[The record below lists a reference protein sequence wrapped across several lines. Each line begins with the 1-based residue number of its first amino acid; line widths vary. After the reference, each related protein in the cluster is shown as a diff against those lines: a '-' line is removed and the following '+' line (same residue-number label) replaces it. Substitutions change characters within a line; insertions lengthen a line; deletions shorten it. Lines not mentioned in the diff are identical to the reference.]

1 MVDPNG
7 EESHELA
14 RTPLHDLHLELGGR
28 MVPFAGY
35 EMPVQYE
42 GIVAEHE
49 ATRGSAGLF
58 DVAHMGIIDLWP
70 LDGHDPAVELERLV
84 PASVTGL
91 AADRL
96 RYTMFTNDDGGVI
109 DDLIV
114 TNAGDHLRI
123 VVNASRKQVDLA
135 HLLAHLDGR
144 VRVEPRDDLA
154 LVALQGPQAV
164 DVVAGHDRSVESLV
178 FMQAGSVTIDGVGC
192 EISRSGYTGEDGVEI
207 AVGVE
212 EIERITRVLLTDP
225 RVRPAGLGARDT
237 LRLEAG
243 LCLYGN
249 DLDERTTP
257 VEADLLWSIQ
267 KRRRTEGGFLGDEV
281 VLTQIRDGATRQRVG
296 IAAEG
301 RRPIRD
307 GATLRLPDGT
317 EAGTVTSGGH
327 GPTVGGP
334 VAMGYVTVDH
344 IATGT
349 PLVADVRGKDVAC
362 TVADLP
368 FVPHRYHR

>member
-178 FMQAGSVTIDGVGC
+178 FMQSGSVTNDGGGC
-192 EISRSGYTGEDGVEI
+192 EI
-207 AVGVE
+207 
-212 EIERITRVLLTDP
+212 
-225 RVRPAGLGARDT
+225 
-237 LRLEAG
+237 
-243 LCLYGN
+243 
-249 DLDERTTP
+249 
-257 VEADLLWSIQ
+257 
-267 KRRRTEGGFLGDEV
+267 
-281 VLTQIRDGATRQRVG
+281 
-296 IAAEG
+296 
-301 RRPIRD
+301 
-307 GATLRLPDGT
+307 
-317 EAGTVTSGGH
+317 
-327 GPTVGGP
+327 
-334 VAMGYVTVDH
+334 
-344 IATGT
+344 
-349 PLVADVRGKDVAC
+349 
-362 TVADLP
+362 
-368 FVPHRYHR
+368 